1 MCRSSILSV
10 VWGLK
15 SHLHKDMIKQF
26 LVGETLL
33 SREDRKIMPF
43 RNSFFKSA
51 FSVDNVI
58 FGLKDSK
65 LKVLLIKR
73 SEEPFIN
80 EWALPGDLVSP
91 DENLRD
97 APMRILGELTGMQD
111 VYLEQVHTFGK
122 VDRHPLGR
130 VITVGYYSLVN
141 IDLVKPRAASIASKV
156 KWFDVFAI
164 SELPFDHFEILE
176 KCIQRLQSSV
186 REKPIGFEL
195 LPEKFTLS
203 DVQELYEAVLNKK
216 VDKRNFRKKFL
227 SMGILVDVK
236 EYQTGV
242 AHRPAKLFSFETE
255 TYEAFKAK
263 GFNFEI

>member
-1 MCRSSILSV
+1 
-10 VWGLK
+10 
-15 SHLHKDMIKQF
+15 
-26 LVGETLL
+26 
-33 SREDRKIMPF
+33 MPF

-58 FGLKDSK
+58 FGLEDTK

-73 SEEPFIN
+73 SEVPFIN
-80 EWALPGDLVSP
+80 EWALPGDLVRT

-97 APMRILGELTGMQD
+97 APKRILDELTGLKD

-130 VITVGYYSLVN
+130 VVTVGYYSLVN
-141 IDLVKPRAASIASKV
+141 IDKVKPKASSIASKV
-156 KWFDVFAI
+156 KWFNVFDI
-164 SELPFDHFEILE
+164 KELPFDHYEVLW
-176 KCIQRLQSSV
+176 KCVKRLQNTV
-186 REKPIGFEL
+186 LKMPIGFEL

-203 DVQELYEAVLNKK
+203 DVQYLYEAVLNKK
-216 VDKRNFRKKFL
+216 LDKRNFRKKFL
-227 SMGILVDVK
+227 SMGLLIDVK

-242 AHRPAKLFSFETE
+242 AHRPAKLFKFETE
-255 TYEAFKAK
+255 KYEEFKAK

>member
-1 MCRSSILSV
+1 
-10 VWGLK
+10 
-15 SHLHKDMIKQF
+15 
-26 LVGETLL
+26 
-33 SREDRKIMPF
+33 MPF

-58 FGLKDSK
+58 FGLEDSK

-73 SEEPFIN
+73 SEVPFLN
-80 EWALPGDLVSP
+80 EWALPGDLVKT

-97 APMRILGELTGMQD
+97 APKRILNELTGLQD

-130 VITVGYYSLVN
+130 VVTVGYYSLVN
-141 IDLVKPRAASIASKV
+141 ISKVKPRASSIASKV
-156 KWFDVFAI
+156 KWFDVFDI
-164 SELPFDHFEILE
+164 ETLPFDHFEILG
-176 KCIQRLQSSV
+176 KCIKRLQNSV
-186 REKPIGFEL
+186 REMPIGFEL

-203 DVQELYEAVLNKK
+203 DVQELYEAVLHKNL
-216 VDKRNFRKKFL
+216 DKRNFRKKFL

-242 AHRPAKLFSFETE
+242 AHRPAKLFKFEIAK
-255 TYEAFKAK
+255 YEEFKAK